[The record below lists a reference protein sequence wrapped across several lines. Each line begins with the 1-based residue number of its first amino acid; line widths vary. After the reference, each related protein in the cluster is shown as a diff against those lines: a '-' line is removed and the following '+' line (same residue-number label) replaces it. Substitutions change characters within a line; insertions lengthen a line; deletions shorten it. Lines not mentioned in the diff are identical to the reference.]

1 MNFSET
7 LIIKFS
13 FESLAHIAAFGPI
26 VVKFLY
32 FSIYFQVI

>member
-1 MNFSET
+1 LFLNQLT
-7 LIIKFS
+7 
-13 FESLAHIAAFGPI
+13 HIAAFGPI